1 MRSKR
6 RKWALNL
13 IGIAAVLALGAVIW
27 LPFQIPHSSQNNASV
42 SQLPSATLEFDS
54 EELVYTGSG
63 MLDLMEGVRATDG
76 DGTDLTGQVNAVIT
90 ADGTLTRKTIRY
102 SVYGQNGEVV
112 TRQRSLLLQN
122 YTGPTLE
129 VTQPLQFDSEQLPR
143 LIDYLQEGDL
153 LRAMDGYGME
163 ITGQVTC
170 FRELQ
175 GSQEYSLTFRVI
187 NQFQDSVERTV
198 SATITGDVSN
208 PSIQLSTQEVQIP
221 VGSSFEPLSYVLAA
235 DNGSGSANSGEIQID
250 SSVNTSQPGSYRVT
264 YRLYNSDSTART
276 TQVLRVIVQ

>member
-1 MRSKR
+1 
-6 RKWALNL
+6 
-13 IGIAAVLALGAVIW
+13 
-27 LPFQIPHSSQNNASV
+27 
-42 SQLPSATLEFDS
+42 
-54 EELVYTGSG
+54 
-63 MLDLMEGVRATDG
+63 MLDLMEGVCATDG

-250 SSVNTSQPGSYRVT
+250 SSVNTSQPGSHRVT

>member
-6 RKWALNL
+6 RKWTLNL

-27 LPFQIPHSSQNNASV
+27 LSFQIPHSSQNHDSV
-42 SQLPSATLEFDS
+42 SQMSPATLEFDS

-76 DGTDLTGQVNAVIT
+76 DGTDLTAQVNAVIT

-170 FRELQ
+170 FREQQ
-175 GSQEYSLTFRVI
+175 GQQEYSLTFRVI

>member
-27 LPFQIPHSSQNNASV
+27 LSFQIPHSSQNNASV

-63 MLDLMEGVRATDG
+63 MLDLMEGVCATDG

-170 FRELQ
+170 FREQQ
-175 GSQEYSLTFRVI
+175 GAQEYSLTFRVI

-208 PSIQLSTQEVQIP
+208 PSIQLSTQEVQVP
-221 VGSSFEPLSYVLAA
+221 VGSSFQPLSYVLAA
-235 DNGSGSANSGEIQID
+235 DNGSGSASSDEIQID